1 MLLKLR
7 YDGPLSNF
15 AFNFT
20 LRRCIK
26 AAQDSL
32 AKKQKALGEAQAQ
45 LKEVLDKVQVLKDTY
60 ETSTAKKQALDDELA
75 DLELKLDRAEKLV
88 NGWAVQVDPGLAPG

>member
-1 MLLKLR
+1 MTPVLKAPRSMLLKLR

-15 AFNFT
+15 AFNFN

-45 LKEVLDKVQVLKDTY
+45 LKEAGAYTHSLFG
-60 ETSTAKKQALDDELA
+60 ST
-75 DLELKLDRAEKLV
+75 
-88 NGWAVQVDPGLAPG
+88 